1 MHFTLK
7 QLRYVEAAGRTGSI
21 ARAADEMNISQSSIT
36 AAIDALETQL
46 DFDLF
51 MRMPAKGIHPTPQ
64 GHEVLAL
71 IRRHL
76 EEVRVLE
83 SELSAL
89 AGDPVGTLRLACYDT
104 TAPYVLPPLLKEFAR
119 RYAGVRISVQEGNMD
134 EIRQFLTEGSA
145 DLALTYRRAMPD
157 SQGFVGLFR
166 ARPYALLP
174 AEHALARRRSVSLK
188 ALCQLPMIMLDL
200 PHAREYYLS
209 LFSDAGLS
217 PLVAHTTKTAPMAR
231 ALVAGGF
238 GFTILNI
245 RDPGNVEPV
254 SGYAAR
260 PIRDTVEAPFFGIAQ
275 QPGRR
280 RPQIIDRFIALAQ
293 ELAEQGRFRELT
305 LFP

>member
-21 ARAADEMNISQSSIT
+21 ARAANELNISQSSVT
-36 AAIDALETQL
+36 AAIDALESEL

-64 GHEVLAL
+64 GHEVLKLVAH
-71 IRRHL
+71 HL
-76 EEVRVLE
+76 EDIRVLE

-119 RYAGVRISVQEGNMD
+119 RYPGVRISVQEGNMD
-134 EIRQFLTEGSA
+134 EIRQFLIEGSA
-145 DLALTYRRAMPD
+145 DLALTYRRALPD
-157 SQGFVGLFR
+157 RRGFVGLFR
-166 ARPYALLP
+166 ARPHALLP
-174 AEHALARRRSVSLK
+174 LEHALARQASVSLTE
-188 ALCQLPMIMLDL
+188 LCQLPMIMLDL
-200 PHAREYYLS
+200 PYAREYYLS
-209 LFSDAGLS
+209 LFSDSGLS
-217 PLVAHTTKTAPMAR
+217 PPVAHSTKTSAMAR

-238 GFTILNI
+238 GFALLNI
-245 RDPGNVEPV
+245 RDPGNVESV

-260 PIRDTVEAPFFGIAQ
+260 PIRDSIEAPFFGIAQ
-275 QPGRR
+275 HPGRR
-280 RPQIIDRFIALAQ
+280 RPQIIDRFIATAR